1 MGRFRENSEKEGH
14 IWRARRKMWI
24 SRGTIY
30 RENKEGT
37 HREIGK
43 TYGEVEISS
52 KKWRGYMWIG
62 RNTKWK
68 GYMWRGGNIKWK
80 GYMLRGGNIKW
91 KGYM

>member
-37 HREIGK
+37 HREMGK

-52 KKWRGYMWIG
+52 R
-62 RNTKWK
+62 K
-68 GYMWRGGNIKWK
+68 GTCGEVEISSGK
-80 GYMLRGGNIKW
+80 GTCGEV
-91 KGYM
+91 